1 MEESKRAAAEKLD
14 GSYLLKT
21 DRDDVSAEEAWRI
34 YILLTRAEAAF
45 RMLKSPLEERPIFHR
60 KEMRVDTHIFLCVL
74 AYHLLVSIEKT
85 LLDRGVHTSWGTVRE
100 ILKTHQVCT
109 VVLPTDS
116 GLTLRIRAASTPEPQ
131 HLALYEALAVPS
143 EIIAPRK
150 SWSVEEPQK

>member
-1 MEESKRAAAEKLD
+1 M
-14 GSYLLKT
+14 
-21 DRDDVSAEEAWRI
+21 
-34 YILLTRAEAAF
+34 
-45 RMLKSPLEERPIFHR
+45 
-60 KEMRVDTHIFLCVL
+60 DTHIFLCVL